1 MAKDQVKIEIQGKP
15 PKWLSY
21 EVEGNTNDLVNALYS
36 AMRDKH
42 ELYEIMQEA
51 CNAYEWHLVESKAN
65 N

>member
-1 MAKDQVKIEIQGKP
+1 MAKEQVKIEIQGIP
-15 PKWLSY
+15 PEWLSY
-21 EVEGNTNDLVNALYS
+21 EVEGNTKDLVNALYS

-51 CNAYEWHLVESKAN
+51 CNVYEWHLVESKAN

>member
-1 MAKDQVKIEIQGKP
+1 MAKDQVKIQIQGIP

-21 EVEGNTNDLVNALYS
+21 EVEGNTNDLVNALYC

-51 CNAYEWHLVESKAN
+51 CNAYEWHLAESKEN